1 MALIPQSVIE
11 DIRSRCDI
19 VDVVGSFVQLK
30 RSGSSSFK
38 GLCPFHNEK
47 TPSFHVDSA
56 RQSYHCFGCG
66 KGGDVF
72 RFLMEKESMTF
83 YDAVHALASR
93 VGVIIP
99 EYAADGDEEGARQR
113 AGAKERLYRLNE
125 AVSDFFCRNLR
136 EHPDSEAAQYLSR
149 RGIPDDVARKFRIG
163 AAPDSWDAA
172 QRFCRSQG
180 FTDEEGVTAVVL
192 HRSENGRVFDQFRN
206 RLVFSI
212 FNEAGR
218 GVGFSA
224 RSLEPKPQDGRKYVN
239 TPETPVFRKGAL
251 LYALPLAREA
261 MVKRKLAILC
271 EGQLDVIAF
280 HRAGFE
286 CAVAPLGTAFTPDQ
300 ARVLKRYTNHISL
313 AFDSDGAGQ
322 KAVLRAAEIL
332 LPLSIELK
340 VIRIPGGKDPDELFA
355 SGGAEAVAA
364 AVGNAVPWLRIV
376 TDGLAEKF
384 DLSTPVGKGEA
395 AAFVGGFLKLVEN
408 RVDLESYVR
417 EAAAYLRVSEEAIF
431 AELASL
437 RRHDR
442 RRDEFRP
449 ETPPPAEKRV
459 VKTYSPAIL
468 TLLELAINSADAAR
482 LIGELLAPDDLEL
495 GDPVAEAISRCT
507 FAASVAPGE
516 HADAVR
522 KLGELLEQQ
531 PSPELSR
538 ALVSHTEYA
547 DIERAVRDSVCALR
561 SARQRRSRNELMEK
575 LRASGDPEE
584 RVRLL
589 AEIQK
594 LR

>member
-1 MALIPQSVIE
+1 MAMIPPSVIE
-11 DIRSRCDI
+11 DIRARCDI

-47 TPSFHVDSA
+47 TPSFHVDTA

-72 RFLMEKESMTF
+72 RFLMEKEGMTF
-83 YDAVHALASR
+83 YDAVHSLASR
-93 VGVIIP
+93 AGVIIP
-99 EYAADGDEEGARQR
+99 ESTSDGDEAGARQR
-113 AGAKERLYRLNE
+113 AGEKERLYRLNE

-136 EHPDSEAAQYLSR
+136 EHPDSEAAQYLRR
-149 RGIPDDVARKFRIG
+149 RGIPDDVAQRFRIG

-172 QRFCRSQG
+172 QRFCRSKG
-180 FTDEEGVTAVVL
+180 FTDEEGVTAGVL

-261 MVKRKLAILC
+261 MAKRRLAILC

-300 ARVLKRYTNHISL
+300 ARVLKRYTNHIAL
-313 AFDSDGAGQ
+313 AFDSDSAGQ

-355 SGGAEAVAA
+355 SGGAEAVAS
-364 AVGNAVPWLRIV
+364 AVDNAVSWLNVV
-376 TDGLAEKF
+376 TGSLAEKF

-395 AAFVGGFLKLVEN
+395 AAFICGFLKLVDN
-408 RVDLESYVR
+408 RVELESYVR
-417 EAAAYLRVSEEAIF
+417 EAADHLRVSEDAVY
-431 AELASL
+431 AELARL
-437 RRHDR
+437 RRFDR
-442 RRDEFRP
+442 RREDFRSGP
-449 ETPPPAEKRV
+449 AAPVEQTP
-459 VKTYSPAIL
+459 VKSYSPAIL

-482 LIGELLAPDDLEL
+482 RIGELLEPDDLEL

-516 HADAVR
+516 HAATVR
-522 KLGELLEQQ
+522 NLGELLEKQ

-547 DIERAVRDSVCALR
+547 DVERAVSDSVRELHA
-561 SARQRRSRNELMEK
+561 ARARKMRNELMEK
-575 LRASGDPEE
+575 LRRSADPEE
-584 RVRLL
+584 RKSLL

>member
-1 MALIPQSVIE
+1 MAMIPQSVIE

-47 TPSFHVDSA
+47 TPSFHVDSS

-72 RFLMEKESMTF
+72 RFMMEKEGMTF

-93 VGVIIP
+93 AGVIIP
-99 EYAADGDEEGARQR
+99 ETASDGDEEGGRRR
-113 AGAKERLYRLNE
+113 AGEKERLYRLNE

-136 EHPDSEAAQYLSR
+136 EHPDSEAAQYLRR

-172 QRFCRSQG
+172 QHFCRSQG
-180 FTDEEGVTAVVL
+180 FTDEEGVTAGVL

-239 TPETPVFRKGAL
+239 TPETPVFLKGAL

-261 MVKRKLAILC
+261 IVKRKLAILC

-286 CAVAPLGTAFTPDQ
+286 CAVAPLGTAFTPEQ
-300 ARVLKRYTNHISL
+300 ARVLKRYTNHIAL

-364 AVGNAVPWLRIV
+364 AVDNAVPWLRIV
-376 TDGLAEKF
+376 TDSLAEKF

-395 AAFVGGFLKLVEN
+395 AAFVGGFLKLVDN
-408 RVDLESYVR
+408 RVELESYVR
-417 EAAAYLRVSEEAIF
+417 EAAAYLQVSEEAIF

-442 RRDEFRP
+442 RREEFRAGAAAP
-449 ETPPPAEKRV
+449 VKPAP
-459 VKTYSPAIL
+459 VKSYSPAIL

-482 LIGELLAPDDLEL
+482 RIGELLEPDDLEL
-495 GDPVAEAISRCT
+495 GDPVAEAISRCA
-507 FAASVAPGE
+507 FAASVAPEE

-522 KLGELLEQQ
+522 KLGELLERQ

-538 ALVSHTEYA
+538 ALVSHTEYV
-547 DIERAVRDSVCALR
+547 DVERAVSDSVRELR
-561 SARQRRSRNELMEK
+561 SAKRRRSRNELMAK

>member
-1 MALIPQSVIE
+1 MAMIPQSVIE
-11 DIRSRCDI
+11 DIRARCDI

-47 TPSFHVDSA
+47 TPSFHVDTS

-93 VGVIIP
+93 AGVIIP
-99 EYAADGDEEGARQR
+99 EYASDGDEEGARQR
-113 AGAKERLYRLNE
+113 AGAKERLYKLNE

-136 EHPDSEAAQYLSR
+136 EHPDSEAAQYLRR
-149 RGIPDDVARKFRIG
+149 RGIPDDVAQKFRIG

-172 QRFCRSQG
+172 QRFCRSKG
-180 FTDEEGVTAVVL
+180 FTDEEGVTAGVL

-300 ARVLKRYTNHISL
+300 ARVLKRYTNHIAL
-313 AFDSDGAGQ
+313 AFDSDSAGQ

-364 AVGNAVPWLRIV
+364 AVNDAVPWLKV
-376 TDGLAEKF
+376 LTDGLAEKF

-395 AAFVGGFLKLVEN
+395 AAFVCGFLKLVDN
-408 RVDLESYVR
+408 RVELESYVR
-417 EAAAYLRVSEEAIF
+417 EAADYLRVSEDAIF

-442 RRDEFRP
+442 RREEFRP
-449 ETPPPAEKRV
+449 EAPPKEKAP

-468 TLLELAINSADAAR
+468 TLLELAINSAEAALR
-482 LIGELLAPDDLEL
+482 IGELLAPDDLAL
-495 GDPVAEAISRCT
+495 GDPVTEAISRCIL
-507 FAASVAPGE
+507 AAAAGE
-516 HADAVR
+516 HAEAVR
-522 KLGELLEQQ
+522 KLGELLESQ

-547 DIERAVRDSVCALR
+547 DVGRAVEDSVRALHAAERRALR
-561 SARQRRSRNELMEK
+561 DELMAK
-575 LRASGDPEE
+575 LRSSGDPEE

>member
-1 MALIPQSVIE
+1 MAMIPHSVIE
-11 DIRSRCDI
+11 DIRTRCDI

-72 RFLMEKESMTF
+72 RFLMEKEGMTF

-93 VGVIIP
+93 AGVIIP
-99 EYAADGDEEGARQR
+99 EIASDGDEDGARQR
-113 AGAKERLYRLNE
+113 AGEKERLYRLNE

-136 EHPDSEAAQYLSR
+136 EHPDSEAAQYLRR
-149 RGIPDDVARKFRIG
+149 RGIPDDVAQKFRIG

-172 QRFCRSQG
+172 QRFCRGKG
-180 FTDEEGVTAVVL
+180 FTDEEGVTAGVL
-192 HRSENGRVFDQFRN
+192 HRSESGRVFDQFRN

-218 GVGFSA
+218 AVGFSA

-239 TPETPVFRKGAL
+239 TPETPVFRKGSL

-300 ARVLKRYTNHISL
+300 ARVLKRYTNHIAL
-313 AFDSDGAGQ
+313 AFDSDSAGR

-364 AVGNAVPWLRIV
+364 AVDDAVPWLKVV
-376 TDGLAEKF
+376 TETLTEKF

-395 AAFVGGFLKLVEN
+395 AAFICGFLKLVDN
-408 RVDLESYVR
+408 RVELESYVR
-417 EAAAYLRVSEEAIF
+417 EVADNLRVSEEAIF
-431 AELASL
+431 AELARL
-437 RRHDR
+437 RRNDR
-442 RRDEFRP
+442 RRDEF
-449 ETPPPAEKRV
+449 TSGSAAPAEKPP
-459 VKTYSPAIL
+459 VKNYSPAIL
-468 TLLELAINSADAAR
+468 TLLELAINSAEAAR
-482 LIGELLAPDDLEL
+482 RIGELLEPDDLEL

-507 FAASVAPGE
+507 FAASESEEE
-516 HADAVR
+516 HAAAVR
-522 KLGELLEQQ
+522 NLGELLEKQ
-531 PSPELSR
+531 PSPELSS

-547 DIERAVRDSVCALR
+547 DVDRAVRDSVRELR
-561 SARQRRSRNELMEK
+561 VARQRRSRNELMAK

-584 RVRLL
+584 RKKILM
-589 AEIQK
+589 EIQN

>member
-1 MALIPQSVIE
+1 MAIPQSVIE
-11 DIRSRCDI
+11 DIRARCNI

-38 GLCPFHNEK
+38 GLCPFHTEK
-47 TPSFHVDSA
+47 TPSFHVDIA

-72 RFLMEKESMTF
+72 RFLMEKEGMTF
-83 YDAVHALASR
+83 YDAVHSLASR
-93 VGVIIP
+93 VGIIIP
-99 EYAADGDEEGARQR
+99 DSASDGDEEGARQR

-125 AVSDFFCRNLR
+125 EVSEFFCRNLR
-136 EHPDSEAAQYLSR
+136 EHPDSEAAQYLRR

-172 QRFCRSQG
+172 QRFCRSRG
-180 FTDEEGVTAVVL
+180 FTDEEGVTAGVL
-192 HRSENGRVFDQFRN
+192 HRSESGRVFDQFRN

-261 MVKRKLAILC
+261 MKDKNLAILC

-280 HRAGFE
+280 HRAGFA
-286 CAVAPLGTAFTPDQ
+286 CAVAPLGTAFTPEQ

-313 AFDSDGAGQ
+313 AFDSDSAGQ

-364 AVGNAVPWLRIV
+364 AVENAVPWLKVVID
-376 TDGLAEKF
+376 TLAGKF
-384 DLSTPVGKGEA
+384 DLNTPVGKGEA
-395 AAFVGGFLKLVEN
+395 AAFVGSFLKLVDN
-408 RVDLESYVR
+408 RVELESYVR
-417 EAAAYLRVSEEAIF
+417 EAADHLRVSEDAIYS
-431 AELASL
+431 ELAAL
-437 RRHDR
+437 RRHDQR
-442 RRDEFRP
+442 REGFREGP
-449 ETPPPAEKRV
+449 ALPKETSV
-459 VKTYSPAIL
+459 VGNYSPAIL
-468 TLLELAINSADAAR
+468 TLLELAINSAEAAR
-482 LIGELLAPDDLEL
+482 RIGELLEPGDLDL
-495 GDPVAEAISRCT
+495 GDPVMEAISRCT
-507 FAASVAPGE
+507 FAAEMGE
-516 HADAVR
+516 HAEAVR
-522 KLGELLEQQ
+522 KLSELLEKQS
-531 PSPELSR
+531 SPELSR

-547 DIERAVRDSVCALR
+547 DVDRAVADSVRELR
-561 SARQRRSRNELMEK
+561 AAKRRMMRNELMEK
-575 LRASGDPEE
+575 LRNSTDPEE
-584 RVRLL
+584 RAGLL

>member
-1 MALIPQSVIE
+1 MAIPQSVIE
-11 DIRSRCDI
+11 DIRARCNI
-19 VDVVGSFVQLK
+19 VDVVGAFVQLK
-30 RSGSSSFK
+30 RAGSSSYK

-47 TPSFHVDSA
+47 TPSFHVDIA
-56 RQSYHCFGCG
+56 RQSFHCFGCG

-72 RFLMEKESMTF
+72 RFLMEKEGMTF
-83 YDAVHALASR
+83 YDAVHSLASR
-93 VGVIIP
+93 VGIIIP
-99 EYAADGDEEGARQR
+99 ESAPDGDEESARQR

-125 AVSDFFCRNLR
+125 EVSEFFCRNLR
-136 EHPDSEAAQYLSR
+136 EHPDSEAAQYLRR

-172 QRFCRSQG
+172 QRFCRSKG
-180 FTDEEGVTAVVL
+180 YTDEEGVTAGVL

-212 FNEAGR
+212 FNETGR

-239 TPETPVFRKGAL
+239 TPETPVFRKGTL

-261 MVKRKLAILC
+261 MKNQNLAILC

-286 CAVAPLGTAFTPDQ
+286 CAVAPLGTAFTPEQ

-313 AFDSDGAGQ
+313 AFDSDSAGQ

-364 AVGNAVPWLRIV
+364 AVKNAVPWLKVV
-376 TDGLAEKF
+376 TDTLASKF
-384 DLSTPVGKGEA
+384 DLNTPVGKGEA
-395 AAFVGGFLKLVEN
+395 AAFVGGFLKLVDN
-408 RVDLESYVR
+408 RVELESYVR
-417 EAAAYLRVSEEAIF
+417 EAAAYLNVSEDAVYS
-431 AELASL
+431 ELAAL
-437 RRHDR
+437 RRHDQ
-442 RRDEFRP
+442 RRDGFRGEAAAP
-449 ETPPPAEKRV
+449 TETPA
-459 VKTYSPAIL
+459 VKSHSPAVL

-482 LIGELLAPDDLEL
+482 RIGELLEPDDLDL
-495 GDPVAEAISRCT
+495 GDPVMEAISRCT
-507 FAASVAPGE
+507 FAAAVGE
-516 HADAVR
+516 HADVVR
-522 KLGELLEQQ
+522 KLSELLEKQ

-538 ALVSHTEYA
+538 ALVSHIEYA
-547 DIERAVRDSVCALR
+547 DLERAVADSVRELHA
-561 SARQRRSRNELMEK
+561 AKRRMMRNELMEK
-575 LRASGDPEE
+575 LRNSADPEE
-584 RVRLL
+584 RAELL

>member
-1 MALIPQSVIE
+1 MAIPQSVIE
-11 DIRSRCDI
+11 DIRARCNI

-47 TPSFHVDSA
+47 TPSFHVDIA

-72 RFLMEKESMTF
+72 RFLMEKEGMTF
-83 YDAVHALASR
+83 YDAVHSLASR
-93 VGVIIP
+93 VGIIIP
-99 EYAADGDEEGARQR
+99 DSASDGDEEGARQR

-125 AVSDFFCRNLR
+125 EVSEFFCRNLR
-136 EHPDSEAAQYLSR
+136 EHPDSEAAQYLRR

-172 QRFCRSQG
+172 QRFCRSRG
-180 FTDEEGVTAVVL
+180 FTDEEGVTAGVL
-192 HRSENGRVFDQFRN
+192 HRSESGRVFDQFRN

-261 MVKRKLAILC
+261 MKDKNLAILC

-280 HRAGFE
+280 HRAGFA
-286 CAVAPLGTAFTPDQ
+286 CAVAPLGTAFTPEQ

-313 AFDSDGAGQ
+313 AFDSDSAGQ

-364 AVGNAVPWLRIV
+364 AVENAVPWLKVVID
-376 TDGLAEKF
+376 TLAGKF
-384 DLSTPVGKGEA
+384 DLNTPVGKGEA
-395 AAFVGGFLKLVEN
+395 AAFVGSFLKLVDN
-408 RVDLESYVR
+408 RVELESYVR
-417 EAAAYLRVSEEAIF
+417 EAADHLRVSEDAIYS
-431 AELASL
+431 ELAAL
-437 RRHDR
+437 RRHDQR
-442 RRDEFRP
+442 REGFREGP
-449 ETPPPAEKRV
+449 ALPKETSV
-459 VKTYSPAIL
+459 VGNYSPAIL
-468 TLLELAINSADAAR
+468 TLLELAINSAEAAR
-482 LIGELLAPDDLEL
+482 RIGELLEPGDLDL
-495 GDPVAEAISRCT
+495 GDPVMEAISRCT
-507 FAASVAPGE
+507 FAAEMGE
-516 HADAVR
+516 HAEAVR
-522 KLGELLEQQ
+522 KLSELLEKQS
-531 PSPELSR
+531 SPELSR

-547 DIERAVRDSVCALR
+547 DVDRAVADSVRELR
-561 SARQRRSRNELMEK
+561 AAKRRMMRNELMEK
-575 LRASGDPEE
+575 LRNSTDPEE
-584 RVRLL
+584 RAGLL

>member
-1 MALIPQSVIE
+1 MAIPHSVIE
-11 DIRSRCDI
+11 DIRARCDI

-47 TPSFHVDSA
+47 TPSFHVDTA

-72 RFLMEKESMTF
+72 RFVMEKESMTF
-83 YDAVHALASR
+83 YDAVHMLASR

-99 EYAADGDEEGARQR
+99 EFASDGDEEGARQR
-113 AGAKERLYRLNE
+113 AGAKERLYKLNE

-136 EHPDSEAAQYLSR
+136 EHPDSEAAQYLRR

-163 AAPDSWDAA
+163 AAPDSWDEV
-172 QRFCRSQG
+172 QRFCRSKG
-180 FTDEEGVTAVVL
+180 FTDEEGVTAGVL

-300 ARVLKRYTNHISL
+300 ARVLKRYTNHIAL

-364 AVGNAVPWLRIV
+364 AVESAVPWLKVV

-395 AAFVGGFLKLVEN
+395 AAFVCGFLDLVEN
-408 RVDLESYVR
+408 RVELESYVR
-417 EAAAYLRVSEEAIF
+417 DAAECLRVSEEAIF
-431 AELASL
+431 AELASV
-437 RRHDR
+437 R
-442 RRDEFRP
+442 RRKRRREDFRTEP
-449 ETPPPAEKRV
+449 AAAPVKPPA
-459 VKTYSPAIL
+459 VKSHSPALL
-468 TLLELAINSADAAR
+468 TLLELSINSFPAAQ
-482 LIGELLAPDDLEL
+482 LIGELLEPDDLEL
-495 GDPVAEAISRCT
+495 GDPVADAISRCT
-507 FAASVAPGE
+507 LSGTVDE
-516 HADAVR
+516 HAEVVR

-531 PSPELSR
+531 PTPELSR
-538 ALVSHTEYA
+538 ALVSHTEYS
-547 DIERAVRDSVCALR
+547 DIERAVRDSMRELHAAKRRALR
-561 SARQRRSRNELMEK
+561 GELMKK
-575 LRASGDPEE
+575 LRVSDDSEE
-584 RVRLL
+584 KAGLL

>member
-1 MALIPQSVIE
+1 MAIPQSVIE
-11 DIRSRCDI
+11 DIRARCDI

-47 TPSFHVDSA
+47 TPSFHVDTA

-72 RFLMEKESMTF
+72 RFLMEKESVTF
-83 YDAVHALASR
+83 YDAVHMLASR
-93 VGVIIP
+93 AGVIIP
-99 EYAADGDEEGARQR
+99 DEAPDGDMASARER

-125 AVSDFFCRNLR
+125 AVSEFFCRNLR
-136 EHPDSEAAQYLSR
+136 EHPDSEAAQYLRR
-149 RGIPDDVARKFRIG
+149 RGIPDDVAQKFRIG

-172 QRFCRSQG
+172 LKFCRARG
-180 FTDEEGVTAVVL
+180 FTEEEGVTAGVL
-192 HRSENGRVFDQFRN
+192 HRSEGGRVFDQFRN

-212 FNEAGR
+212 FNESGR

-261 MVKRKLAILC
+261 MVKNKLAILC

-286 CAVAPLGTAFTPDQ
+286 CAVAPLGTAFTQDQ
-300 ARVLKRYTNHISL
+300 ARVLKRYTNHIAL
-313 AFDSDGAGQ
+313 AFDSDGAGR

-332 LPLSIELK
+332 LPLSVELK
-340 VIRIPGGKDPDELFA
+340 VIRIPGGKDPDELFS

-364 AVGNAVPWLRIV
+364 AVAGAVPWLSVV
-376 TDGLAEKF
+376 TEDLAEKF
-384 DLSTPVGKGEA
+384 DLGTPVGKGEA
-395 AAFVGGFLKLVEN
+395 AAFIGGFLKLVEN
-408 RVDLESYVR
+408 RVELEAYVR
-417 EAAAYLRVSEEAIF
+417 EAAACLNVSEDAIY

-442 RRDEFRP
+442 RREEFRAAA
-449 ETPPPAEKRV
+449 TVPAAENPG
-459 VKTYSPAIL
+459 VKYSPAIL
-468 TLLELAINSADAAR
+468 TLLELAVNSADAAR
-482 LIGELLAPDDLEL
+482 CIGELLDPDEL
-495 GDPVAEAISRCT
+495 DAADPVAKAINI
-507 FAASVAPGE
+507 AAAGALNGE
-516 HADAVR
+516 HAEAVR
-522 KLGELLEQQ
+522 GLSALLEER
-531 PSPELSR
+531 PSPELSK
-538 ALVSHTEYA
+538 ALVSHVEYS
-547 DIERAVRDSVCALR
+547 DVERAVGDSVRELR
-561 SARQRRSRNELMEK
+561 ADRKRRLRAELMEK
-575 LRASGDPEE
+575 LRRAADPEE
-584 RVRLL
+584 RARLL

-594 LR
+594 TR

>member
-1 MALIPQSVIE
+1 MAMIPQSVIE
-11 DIRSRCDI
+11 DIRARCDI

-47 TPSFHVDSA
+47 TPSFYVDSA
-56 RQSYHCFGCG
+56 RQTYHCFGCG
-66 KGGDVF
+66 KGGNVF
-72 RFLMEKESMTF
+72 GFLMEKEGMTF
-83 YDAVHALASR
+83 PDAVHALASR

-99 EYAADGDEEGARQR
+99 EFSSDGDEAGARQR
-113 AGAKERLYRLNE
+113 AGEKERLYRLNE
-125 AVSDFFCRNLR
+125 AVSEFFCRNLR
-136 EHPDSEAAQYLSR
+136 EHPDSEAAQYLRR
-149 RGIPDDVARKFRIG
+149 RGIPDDVAQKFRIG

-180 FTDEEGVTAVVL
+180 FTDEEGVAAGVL

-239 TPETPVFRKGAL
+239 TPETPVFRKGSL

-286 CAVAPLGTAFTPDQ
+286 CAVAPLGTAFTPEQ
-300 ARVLKRYTNHISL
+300 ARVLKRYTNHIAL
-313 AFDSDGAGQ
+313 AFDSDSAGR

-332 LPLSIELK
+332 LPLSIEVK
-340 VIRIPGGKDPDELFA
+340 VIRIPGGKDPDELYS

-364 AVGNAVPWLRIV
+364 AVDGAVPWLKIV
-376 TDGLAEKF
+376 TESLAEKF

-395 AAFVGGFLKLVEN
+395 AAFICGFLVLVDN
-408 RVDLESYVR
+408 RVELESYVR
-417 EAAAYLRVSEEAIF
+417 EAADHLRVSEDAIY
-431 AELASL
+431 AELARL

-442 RRDEFRP
+442 RRGEFRSEP
-449 ETPPPAEKRV
+449 AAPAEKPP
-459 VKTYSPAIL
+459 VKNYSPAIL
-468 TLLELAINSADAAR
+468 TLLELAINGAVAAR
-482 LIGELLAPDDLEL
+482 LIGELLEPDDLEL
-495 GDPVAEAISRCT
+495 GDPVAEAISRCA
-507 FAASVAPGE
+507 FAASESEEE
-516 HADAVR
+516 HAAAVR
-522 KLGELLEQQ
+522 NLGELLEKQ

-547 DIERAVRDSVCALR
+547 DIDRAVRDSVRELHA
-561 SARQRRSRNELMEK
+561 ARRRMKRNELMEK
-575 LRASGDPEE
+575 LRRSTDAEE
-584 RVRLL
+584 QSRLL

>member
-1 MALIPQSVIE
+1 MAIIPQSVIE
-11 DIRSRCDI
+11 DIRARCDI

-30 RSGSSSFK
+30 RSGSTSFK

-72 RFLMEKESMTF
+72 RFLMEKEGMTF
-83 YDAVHALASR
+83 YDAVHSLASR
-93 VGVIIP
+93 AGVIIP
-99 EYAADGDEEGARQR
+99 ENAPDGDEEGARQR
-113 AGAKERLYRLNE
+113 AGVKERLYRLNE
-125 AVSDFFCRNLR
+125 AVSDFFCRNLH
-136 EHPDSEAAQYLSR
+136 EHPDSEAAQYLRR

-172 QRFCRSQG
+172 QHFCRSKG
-180 FTDEEGVTAVVL
+180 FTDEEGVTAGVL

-239 TPETPVFRKGAL
+239 TPETPVFRKGSL

-261 MVKRKLAILC
+261 MRNKNLAILC

-286 CAVAPLGTAFTPDQ
+286 CAVAPLGTAFTPEQ

-313 AFDSDGAGQ
+313 AFDSDSAGQ

-364 AVGNAVPWLRIV
+364 AVDGAVPWLEIV
-376 TDGLAEKF
+376 TDALAGKF
-384 DLSTPVGKGEA
+384 DLNTPVGKGEA
-395 AAFVGGFLKLVEN
+395 AAFIGNFLKLVEN
-408 RVDLESYVR
+408 RVELESYVR
-417 EAAAYLRVSEEAIF
+417 DAAAYLHVSEDAIYS
-431 AELASL
+431 ELAAL
-437 RRHDR
+437 RRHDQR
-442 RRDEFRP
+442 RESFRDKV
-449 ETPPPAEKRV
+449 ETVPTAAPAEVRS
-459 VKTYSPAIL
+459 YSPAVL
-468 TLLELAINSADAAR
+468 TLLELAINSSDAAR
-482 LIGELLAPDDLEL
+482 RIGELLEPGDLDL
-495 GDPVAEAISRCT
+495 GDPVMEAISRCT
-507 FAASVAPGE
+507 FAAEMGE
-516 HADAVR
+516 HAEAVR
-522 KLGELLEQQ
+522 KLGELLENQ

-547 DIERAVRDSVCALR
+547 DVERAVADSVR
-561 SARQRRSRNELMEK
+561 E
-575 LRASGDPEE
+575 LRAAKRRGMRNGLMKRLRNSTDPEE
-584 RVRLL
+584 RARLL

>member
-1 MALIPQSVIE
+1 MVMIPKSVIE
-11 DIRSRCDI
+11 DIRARCDI

-99 EYAADGDEEGARQR
+99 EFSSDGDEEGARQR

-136 EHPDSEAAQYLSR
+136 EHPDSEAAQYLRR

-180 FTDEEGVTAVVL
+180 FTDEEGELAGVL
-192 HRSENGRVFDQFRN
+192 RRSENGRVFDQFRN

-300 ARVLKRYTNHISL
+300 ARVLKRYTNHIAL
-313 AFDSDGAGQ
+313 AFDSDSAGQ

-364 AVGNAVPWLRIV
+364 AVDNAVSWLKVV
-376 TDGLAEKF
+376 TDSLAEKF

-395 AAFVGGFLKLVEN
+395 AAFICGFLKLVDN
-408 RVDLESYVR
+408 RVELESYVR
-417 EAAAYLRVSEEAIF
+417 ETADHLRVSEEAVF

-437 RRHDR
+437 RRRDR
-442 RRDEFRP
+442 RREEFKP
-449 ETPPPAEKRV
+449 DAPKEKTPVRS
-459 VKTYSPAIL
+459 YSPAIL
-468 TLLELAINSADAAR
+468 TLLELAINSHEAAR
-482 LIGELLAPDDLEL
+482 LIGGLLEPDDLEL
-495 GDPVAEAISRCT
+495 GDPVSEAISRCT
-507 FAASVAPGE
+507 LAAEVGE
-516 HADAVR
+516 HAEAVR
-522 KLGELLEQQ
+522 KLGELLENQ

-538 ALVSHTEYA
+538 ALVSHTEYS
-547 DIERAVRDSVCALR
+547 DIDRAVRDSVRELR
-561 SARQRRSRNELMEK
+561 VGRRRRLRNELMSK
-575 LRASGDPEE
+575 LRSSGDPEE
-584 RVRLL
+584 RQKLL

-594 LR
+594 LG

>member
-1 MALIPQSVIE
+1 MAMIPQSVIE

-19 VDVVGSFVQLK
+19 VDVIGSFVQLK

-47 TPSFHVDSA
+47 TPSFHVNAA

-72 RFLMEKESMTF
+72 SFLMEKEGMTF
-83 YDAVHALASR
+83 PDAVHALASR

-136 EHPDSEAAQYLSR
+136 EHPDSEAARYLRR
-149 RGIPDDVARKFRIG
+149 RGIPDDVAQKFRIG

-172 QRFCRSQG
+172 QRFCRSKG
-180 FTDEEGVTAVVL
+180 FTDEEGVAAGVL

-239 TPETPVFRKGAL
+239 TPETPVFRKGSL
-251 LYALPLAREA
+251 LYALPLARDA

-300 ARVLKRYTNHISL
+300 ARVLKRYTNHIAL
-313 AFDSDGAGQ
+313 AFDSDGAGR
-322 KAVLRAAEIL
+322 KAVLKAAEIL
-332 LPLSIELK
+332 LPLSVELK

-364 AVGNAVPWLRIV
+364 AVDGAVPWLEVV
-376 TDGLAEKF
+376 TEELAEKF

-395 AAFVGGFLKLVEN
+395 AAFVCGYLKLVEN
-408 RVDLESYVR
+408 RVELESYVR
-417 EAAAYLRVSEEAIF
+417 EAAAYLRVSEDAVF

-442 RRDEFRP
+442 RREEFRTEAAP
-449 ETPPPAEKRV
+449 KENAPVRK
-459 VKTYSPAIL
+459 YSPAIL
-468 TLLELAINSADAAR
+468 TLLELAINSADAALR
-482 LIGELLAPDDLEL
+482 IGELLEPDDLEL
-495 GDPVAEAISRCT
+495 GDPVAEAINRCAM
-507 FAASVAPGE
+507 AAAAGE
-516 HADAVR
+516 HPEAVR
-522 KLGELLEQQ
+522 KLGELMEER

-538 ALVSHTEYA
+538 ALVTDTEYA
-547 DIERAVRDSVCALR
+547 DIARAVEDSVRELHAAKRRALR
-561 SARQRRSRNELMEK
+561 DELMAK
-575 LRASGDPEE
+575 LRSSGDPEE
-584 RVRLL
+584 RGRLL

>member
-1 MALIPQSVIE
+1 
-11 DIRSRCDI
+11 
-19 VDVVGSFVQLK
+19 
-30 RSGSSSFK
+30 
-38 GLCPFHNEK
+38 
-47 TPSFHVDSA
+47 
-56 RQSYHCFGCG
+56 
-66 KGGDVF
+66 
-72 RFLMEKESMTF
+72 
-83 YDAVHALASR
+83 
-93 VGVIIP
+93 
-99 EYAADGDEEGARQR
+99 
-113 AGAKERLYRLNE
+113 
-125 AVSDFFCRNLR
+125 
-136 EHPDSEAAQYLSR
+136 
-149 RGIPDDVARKFRIG
+149 G

-172 QRFCRSQG
+172 QRFCRSRG
-180 FTDEEGVTAVVL
+180 FTDEEGVTAGVL

-300 ARVLKRYTNHISL
+300 ARVLKRYTNHIAL

-364 AVGNAVPWLRIV
+364 AVENAVPWLKIV

-395 AAFVGGFLKLVEN
+395 AAFVCGFLDLVEN
-408 RVDLESYVR
+408 RVELESYVR
-417 EAAAYLRVSEEAIF
+417 DAAACLGVSEEAIF
-431 AELASL
+431 AELSSV
-437 RRHDR
+437 R
-442 RRDEFRP
+442 RRRRRREDFRP
-449 ETPPPAEKRV
+449 EPSAPPAKPIA
-459 VKTYSPAIL
+459 VKNYSPALL
-468 TLLELAINSADAAR
+468 TLLELAINSFPAAQ
-482 LIGELLAPDDLEL
+482 LIGELLEPDDLEL
-495 GDPVAEAISRCT
+495 GDPVADAISRCT
-507 FAASVAPGE
+507 LSE
-516 HADAVR
+516 TADEYVEAVR

-531 PSPELSR
+531 PTPELSR
-538 ALVSHTEYA
+538 ALVSHTEYS
-547 DIERAVRDSVCALR
+547 DIERAVRDSMRELHAAKRRVLR
-561 SARQRRSRNELMEK
+561 SELMKK
-575 LRASGDPEE
+575 LRASDDPEE
-584 RVRLL
+584 KAGLL

>member
-1 MALIPQSVIE
+1 MAMIPQSVIE

-19 VDVVGSFVQLK
+19 ADVVGSFVQLK
-30 RSGSSSFK
+30 RAGSTSFK

-47 TPSFHVDSA
+47 TPSFVVDTA

-66 KGGDVF
+66 KGGNVF
-72 RFLMEKESMTF
+72 GFLMEKEGMTF
-83 YDAVHALASR
+83 PDAVHALASR

-99 EYAADGDEEGARQR
+99 EDASDGDTEGARQR
-113 AGAKERLYRLNE
+113 AGAKERLYKLNE
-125 AVSDFFCRNLR
+125 AVSEFFCRNLR
-136 EHPDSEAAQYLSR
+136 EHPDSEAAQYLRR
-149 RGIPDDVARKFRIG
+149 RGIPADVAAKFRIG

-172 QRFCRSQG
+172 QRFCRSKG
-180 FTDEEGVTAVVL
+180 FTDEEGVTAGVL
-192 HRSENGRVFDQFRN
+192 HRSESGRVFDQFRN

-261 MVKRKLAILC
+261 MSKRNLAILC

-300 ARVLKRYTNHISL
+300 ARVLKRYTNHIAL
-313 AFDSDGAGQ
+313 AFDSDSAGQ

-355 SGGAEAVAA
+355 SGGAAAVAA
-364 AVGNAVPWLRIV
+364 AVDGAVPWLKVVI
-376 TDGLAEKF
+376 DALAGKF
-384 DLSTPVGKGEA
+384 DLGAPVGKGEA
-395 AAFVGGFLKLVEN
+395 AAFICGFLKLVDN
-408 RVDLESYVR
+408 RVELESYVR
-417 EAAAYLRVSEEAIF
+417 EAAAYLQVSEEAIYS
-431 AELASL
+431 ELAAL
-437 RRHDR
+437 RRRGQRIGDIPTRHAAPA
-442 RRDEFRP
+442 P
-449 ETPPPAEKRV
+449 EQPVRS
-459 VKTYSPAIL
+459 YSPAIL
-468 TLLELAINSADAAR
+468 TLLELAINSEEAAR
-482 LIGELLAPDDLEL
+482 RIGELLEPDDLEL
-495 GDPVAEAISRCT
+495 GDPVMEAISRCT
-507 FAASVAPGE
+507 LAAGMGE
-516 HADAVR
+516 HAEAVR
-522 KLGELLEQQ
+522 KLSELLEQRS
-531 PSPELSR
+531 SPELSQ
-538 ALVSHTEYA
+538 ALVSHAEYA
-547 DIERAVRDSVCALR
+547 DIERAVADSVNELRAAKRQALR
-561 SARQRRSRNELMEK
+561 KELIEK
-575 LRASGDPEE
+575 LRNSGDEEE
-584 RVRLL
+584 RRKLL

>member
-1 MALIPQSVIE
+1 MAIPQSVIE
-11 DIRSRCDI
+11 DIRARCDI
-19 VDVVGSFVQLK
+19 VDVVGTFVQLK

-47 TPSFHVDSA
+47 TPSFHVDTA

-72 RFLMEKESMTF
+72 RFMMEKEGMTF

-93 VGVIIP
+93 AGVIIP
-99 EYAADGDEEGARQR
+99 ESAPDGDEEGARRR
-113 AGAKERLYRLNE
+113 AGTKERLYRLNE
-125 AVSDFFCRNLR
+125 AVSEFFCRNLHD
-136 EHPDSEAAQYLSR
+136 HPDSEAAQYLRR
-149 RGIPDDVARKFRIG
+149 RGIPDDVAKKFRIG

-172 QRFCRSQG
+172 QRFCRSRG
-180 FTDEEGVTAVVL
+180 FTDEEGELAGVL
-192 HRSENGRVFDQFRN
+192 RRSENGRVFDQFRN

-261 MVKRKLAILC
+261 MHKRNLAILC

-286 CAVAPLGTAFTPDQ
+286 CAVAPLGTAFTPEQ
-300 ARVLKRYTNHISL
+300 ARVLKRYTNHILL
-313 AFDSDGAGQ
+313 AFDADGAGQ

-364 AVGNAVPWLRIV
+364 AVASAVPWLEVV
-376 TDGLAEKF
+376 TGGLAERF

-395 AAFVGGFLKLVEN
+395 AAFVCGFLKLVEN
-408 RVDLESYVR
+408 RVELEEYVR
-417 EAAAYLRVSEEAIF
+417 EAAACLRVSEDALY

-437 RRHDR
+437 RRHYR
-442 RRDEFRP
+442 RREEFRP
-449 ETPPPAEKRV
+449 ETPAPADK
-459 VKTYSPAIL
+459 KPQKSYSPAIL
-468 TLLELAINSADAAR
+468 TLLELAINAPEAAR
-482 LIGELLAPDDLEL
+482 LIGELLEPDDLEL
-495 GDPVAEAISRCT
+495 GDPVSEAISRCA
-507 FAASVAPGE
+507 FAAAVGE
-516 HADAVR
+516 HAEAVR
-522 KLGELLEQQ
+522 KLGELMDDQ
-531 PSPELSR
+531 PSPALSR
-538 ALVSHTEYA
+538 ALVSHTEYS
-547 DIERAVRDSVCALR
+547 DVERAVRDSLRELR
-561 SARQRRSRNELMEK
+561 SAKRKISRNELLEK
-575 LRASGDPEE
+575 LRASNDQDEK
-584 RVRLL
+584 VRLL

>member
-1 MALIPQSVIE
+1 MAIPQSVIE
-11 DIRSRCDI
+11 DIRARCNI

-47 TPSFHVDSA
+47 TPSFHVDIA

-72 RFLMEKESMTF
+72 RFLMEKEGMTF
-83 YDAVHALASR
+83 YDAVHSLASR
-93 VGVIIP
+93 VGIIIP
-99 EYAADGDEEGARQR
+99 DSASDGDEEGARQR

-125 AVSDFFCRNLR
+125 EVSEFFCRNLR
-136 EHPDSEAAQYLSR
+136 EHPDSEAAQYLRR

-172 QRFCRSQG
+172 QRFCRSRG
-180 FTDEEGVTAVVL
+180 FTDEEGVTAGVL
-192 HRSENGRVFDQFRN
+192 HRSESGRVFDQFRN

-261 MVKRKLAILC
+261 MKDKNLAILC

-280 HRAGFE
+280 HRAGFA
-286 CAVAPLGTAFTPDQ
+286 CAVAPLGTAFTPEQ

-313 AFDSDGAGQ
+313 AFDSDSAGQ

-364 AVGNAVPWLRIV
+364 AVENAVPWLKVVID
-376 TDGLAEKF
+376 TLAGKF
-384 DLSTPVGKGEA
+384 DLNTPVGKGEA
-395 AAFVGGFLKLVEN
+395 AAFVGSFLKLVDN
-408 RVDLESYVR
+408 RVELESYVR
-417 EAAAYLRVSEEAIF
+417 EAADHLRVSEDAIYS
-431 AELASL
+431 ELAAL
-437 RRHDR
+437 RRHDQR
-442 RRDEFRP
+442 REGFREGP
-449 ETPPPAEKRV
+449 ALPKETSV
-459 VKTYSPAIL
+459 VGNYSPAIL
-468 TLLELAINSADAAR
+468 TLLELAINSAEAAR
-482 LIGELLAPDDLEL
+482 RIGELLEPGDLDL
-495 GDPVAEAISRCT
+495 GDPVMEAISRCT
-507 FAASVAPGE
+507 FAAEMGE
-516 HADAVR
+516 HAEAVR
-522 KLGELLEQQ
+522 KLSELLEKQS
-531 PSPELSR
+531 SPELSR
-538 ALVSHTEYA
+538 ALVSHTEDA
-547 DIERAVRDSVCALR
+547 DVDRAVADSVRELR
-561 SARQRRSRNELMEK
+561 AAKRRMMRNELMEK
-575 LRASGDPEE
+575 LRNSTDPEE
-584 RVRLL
+584 RAGLL